1 MPEDSLTDAHYRK
14 TGRKAAGKR
23 TEEKSPL
30 LDCLKKNGVGE
41 KKEFTGHKRVCGNCA
56 DVCPNRANVL
66 IEVPEMELIADSSRR
81 LYVQ

>member
-1 MPEDSLTDAHYRK
+1 MRIIAK
-14 TGRKAAGKR
+14 QAGKQPVND

-66 IEVPEMELIADSSRR
+66 IEVAADGTSAGASRR
-81 LYVQ
+81 SDVQ